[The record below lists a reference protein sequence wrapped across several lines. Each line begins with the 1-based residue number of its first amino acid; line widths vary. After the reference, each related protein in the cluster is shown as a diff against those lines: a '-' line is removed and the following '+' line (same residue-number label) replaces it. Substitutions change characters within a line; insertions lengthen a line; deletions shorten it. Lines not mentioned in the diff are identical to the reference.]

1 MANESV
7 LHIIENGYK
16 IPFFETPQK
25 SHLRNKESS
34 LKNEKFVLDSIS
46 EMLKIGSIKEVK
58 TPPNVINPLCF
69 RKCGWKKASYF
80 RSQIYINEHLY
91 RDKIKFDDW
100 KCFEN
105 YLEHTDGYAFKFISK
120 VVIITQLCLKITKLT
135 QFFHGKLITS

>member
-1 MANESV
+1 MVNKEIFDHENSKKSNISLKGNLKRNITYWQNTLMANESV

-58 TPPNVINPLCF
+58 TPPKVINPLCF

-80 RSQIYINEHLY
+80 RS
-91 RDKIKFDDW
+91 
-100 KCFEN
+100 
-105 YLEHTDGYAFKFISK
+105 
-120 VVIITQLCLKITKLT
+120 
-135 QFFHGKLITS
+135 